1 MLQKTLSMPERINGG
16 IMVRVAKPS
25 SEQDEDIEMS
35 EDF

>member
-1 MLQKTLSMPERINGG
+1 MPERNNGG